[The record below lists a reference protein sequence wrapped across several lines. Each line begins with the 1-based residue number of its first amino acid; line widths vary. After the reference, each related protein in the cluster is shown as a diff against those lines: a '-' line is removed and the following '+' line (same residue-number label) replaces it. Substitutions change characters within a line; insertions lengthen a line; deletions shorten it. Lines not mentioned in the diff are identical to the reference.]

1 MRERQTLFTYVYR
14 DLEEQILSGR
24 LKYGDKLPSLSGLS
38 ERYHVGVRTVKDVL
52 CALREKGYIR
62 TEERKAAVVVHR
74 QTELNAAAS
83 SVLERRTAILEVYR
97 TVELLEP
104 PLLAFCA
111 RICGEEERKRLARDI
126 ARLRGKDPEQ
136 RGQIC
141 TGCIHALAEG
151 SRSLLIGDLFTSL
164 GIYTRMPLF
173 RGRERFVELV
183 AERGGF
189 PSVAWAME
197 SLLTRDADEITA
209 RFGAV
214 FRTVTSAVQAY
225 LDEMSR
231 TFGGVPEDP
240 SKGFD
245 WAAERGRDHYY
256 MQVTQDLIDKIGTG
270 EYAAGAFLPTEA
282 ALSDAYGVCIATVR
296 KALSMLNEL
305 GFGQTVPAKGTRVV
319 LQDNKATM
327 RVLKNKTFKR
337 DTLRYLSGLQL
348 MAVIIR
354 PAAALACEGMDGET
368 LRELERRLRSCGGI
382 PLDILVQWVMGHQ
395 SLRPMKTILQA
406 TNRLLHWGYYFAFYS
421 DGPSSA
427 ELLTQKSLDAF
438 FCLRSGDRQ
447 GFADTL
453 SACYCH
459 ILEFVRGFMVEYG
472 LAEAAGIVTP
482 DLI

>member
-1 MRERQTLFTYVYR
+1 
-14 DLEEQILSGR
+14 
-24 LKYGDKLPSLSGLS
+24 
-38 ERYHVGVRTVKDVL
+38 
-52 CALREKGYIR
+52 
-62 TEERKAAVVVHR
+62 
-74 QTELNAAAS
+74 
-83 SVLERRTAILEVYR
+83 
-97 TVELLEP
+97 
-104 PLLAFCA
+104 
-111 RICGEEERKRLARDI
+111 
-126 ARLRGKDPEQ
+126 
-136 RGQIC
+136 
-141 TGCIHALAEG
+141 
-151 SRSLLIGDLFTSL
+151 
-164 GIYTRMPLF
+164 MPLF
-173 RGRERFVELV
+173 RGRERFVDLV

-197 SLLTRDADEITA
+197 SLPTRDADEITA

-368 LRELERRLRSCGGI
+368 LRELEQRLRSCGGI

-438 FCLRSGDRQ
+438 SCLRSGDRQ